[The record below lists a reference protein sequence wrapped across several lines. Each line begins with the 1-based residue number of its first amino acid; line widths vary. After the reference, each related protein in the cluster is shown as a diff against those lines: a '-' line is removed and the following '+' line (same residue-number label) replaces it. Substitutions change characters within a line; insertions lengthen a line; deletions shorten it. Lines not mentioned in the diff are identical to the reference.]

1 MGSEKEAHFYV
12 EPVAPQHV
20 LFAEEVAR
28 KHYVRIHALAG
39 AGVEKIVVLVLNFG
53 GVGKVARQIG
63 VEVGAETPANQVVA
77 LRAHARNYF
86 VHLLLRIEHS
96 GEVLRGTPVCA
107 LEFYADSAP
116 VFELEMPV
124 FRHRHAPVFARG
136 LFAHLRGNVENRPAF
151 DQKRFR
157 IYGLPKVLGNSAYFS
172 VSTSF
177 GENVAPYTRIP
188 PSPYGSNSNA
198 AETKSTS
205 KRKPDAQKNPRP
217 FRERG
222 LPRKNSAGYLSRPM
236 RRSSRWAMSRR

>member
-116 VFELEMPV
+116 VFELEIPV

-136 LFAHLRGNVENRPAF
+136 LVAHLRGNVENRSAF
-151 DQKRFR
+151 DQKLFR
-157 IYGLPKVLGNSAYFS
+157 IYGLPEGVGKFDVLFGIDELRRERRSVHAYSAAVRLELQRGGNQ
-172 VSTSF
+172 V
-177 GENVAPYTRIP
+177 NVK
-188 PSPYGSNSNA
+188 
-198 AETKSTS
+198 AETRRTKKS
-205 KRKPDAQKNPRP
+205 AH
-217 FRERG
+217 F
-222 LPRKNSAGYLSRPM
+222 
-236 RRSSRWAMSRR
+236 